1 MQNLPA
7 ALSPFKKIE
16 AARKQKMQE
25 AFYEALEDVKQELLA
40 GNKKECWST
49 LWLENEKGVAATALD
64 WHEAAFAIGSSSFV
78 AIATIGGPLH
88 AYFLAAC
95 QKPDWLPQLQEE
107 IDRVCGDRLPVVED
121 MPQLPKLRATV
132 SEVLRW
138 RQSTPLGVPH
148 EAMEDDVYDGYLIKK
163 GTMLHANH

>member
-7 ALSPFKKIE
+7 AISPFKKSE
-16 AARKQKMQE
+16 AIRKQKMQD

-40 GNKKECWST
+40 GKKKECWSS
-49 LWLENEKGVAATALD
+49 LWLENEKGVAATGLD
-64 WHEAAFAIGSSSFV
+64 FHEAAFAIGSSSFV

-88 AYFLAAC
+88 AFFLAVC
-95 QKPDWLPQLQEE
+95 QKPEWLPKLQEE

-121 MPQLPKLRATV
+121 MPRLPKLRATV